1 VSGSAFIVS
10 GLLSVAVQE
19 AQYAAAVCMLPG
31 VSTKRDKI
39 YHSIW
44 SFYAAGEVA
53 VGRPISLER
62 VYCRLNDNHG
72 HGTTSRARGKAAA
85 NQLLYRTPGVFKNEI
100 KKMVDQ
106 VATKERNKRAYL
118 CGLEVVDHHGRA
130 KYTAEVDDP
139 SRRAVVKGKDYV
151 KMTRPAIMDFG
162 GAPATKDGTAARAAA
177 ARAQQDRAVA
187 VVLAGCNAAFHAKQA
202 ARAGGGGRA

>member
-1 VSGSAFIVS
+1 
-10 GLLSVAVQE
+10 
-19 AQYAAAVCMLPG
+19 VCKLPG
-31 VSTKRDKI
+31 ESTARDKI

-44 SFYAAGEVA
+44 SFYGAGEVA

-85 NQLLYRTPGVFKNEI
+85 DELLYSTPGVFKKEI
-100 KKMVDQ
+100 KKMVDE
-106 VATKERNKRAYL
+106 VAAAGKKRAHL

-130 KYTAEVDDP
+130 EYTAEVDDP
-139 SRRAVVKGKDYV
+139 SRRAVVRGKDYV
-151 KMTRPAIMDFG
+151 KMTHPAIKDFG
-162 GAPATKDGTAARAAA
+162 GAPATKDGTVARAAA